1 MEDNGEEVRI
11 GLERGSNACRVEMD
25 KVEDGDNGEE
35 GRIGL
40 ERAGEGMKGL
50 K

>member
-1 MEDNGEEVRI
+1 
-11 GLERGSNACRVEMD
+11 MD

-40 ERAGEGMKGL
+40 ERGGKAGRVDGQGRRWRQW
-50 K
+50 